1 MEIARQNGIPI
12 ATIDIGTELIT
23 PTGIGIAAAISNG
36 FVNMPRMQIEKIGYG
51 SGTKDLPLPNIVRAI
66 IGKKLNLSSKYFEI
80 FANVDDMT
88 GEELSLALE
97 KIMQA
102 GALDVYFT
110 PIYMKKGRPA
120 YKLGVIAKSESFE
133 DVVDAVFRWTSTIGV
148 RYVELKRIEMERKQ
162 ENMKEVPLR
171 LKISSY
177 KDIKRLKLEFEDIK
191 KLTE

>member
-1 MEIARQNGIPI
+1 
-12 ATIDIGTELIT
+12 
-23 PTGIGIAAAISNG
+23 
-36 FVNMPRMQIEKIGYG
+36 
-51 SGTKDLPLPNIVRAI
+51 
-66 IGKKLNLSSKYFEI
+66 
-80 FANVDDMT
+80 MT
-88 GEELSLALE
+88 GEELSLALD

-120 YKLGVIAKSESFE
+120 YKLGVIVKGESLE
-133 DVVDAVFRWTSTIGV
+133 DVVDAIFRWTSTIGI
-148 RYVELKRIEMERKQ
+148 RYVELRRIEMERRQ
-162 ENMKEVPLR
+162 ENIKDTPLR

>member
-1 MEIARQNGIPI
+1 
-12 ATIDIGTELIT
+12 
-23 PTGIGIAAAISNG
+23 
-36 FVNMPRMQIEKIGYG
+36 
-51 SGTKDLPLPNIVRAI
+51 
-66 IGKKLNLSSKYFEI
+66 
-80 FANVDDMT
+80 MT
-88 GEELSLALE
+88 GEELSLSAE

-102 GALDVYFT
+102 GALDVYFI

-120 YKLGVIAKSESFE
+120 YKLGVIVRSKNFE
-133 DVVDAVFRWTSTIGV
+133 DVVDAIFRWTSTIGV

-162 ENMKEVPLR
+162 ENIKEVPLR